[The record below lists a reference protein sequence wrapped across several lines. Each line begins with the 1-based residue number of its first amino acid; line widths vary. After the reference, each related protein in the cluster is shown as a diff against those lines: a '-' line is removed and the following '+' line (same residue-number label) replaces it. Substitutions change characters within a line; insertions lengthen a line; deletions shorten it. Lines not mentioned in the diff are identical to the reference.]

1 MTEAIKFVTFDEV
14 EKIIDNS
21 IKGTNTRFL
30 SSAHSLWY
38 RFGNYDKT
46 PPMSYEING
55 EVVSLIFAT
64 YNRDTYSNLY
74 EIVTIQG
81 KEANGYATRIWDIW
95 INYAVQ
101 ERQITRLKM
110 SCTPSSITWHQRNG
124 LLWWAVDPSGSLRSD
139 QPLFSTRSEQIAYRE
154 FAISNPIAALPP
166 AKVRRKLLAEGL
178 ENYAWGS
185 KKRSKTEEAIKA
197 AGQSWLRETMI
208 KADCPT

>member
-1 MTEAIKFVTFDEV
+1 MSESVNFVYFDQV
-14 EKIIDNS
+14 QKIIDGS
-21 IKGTNTRFL
+21 DKGSNTRFL

-38 RFGNYDKT
+38 RFSNYNKT
-46 PPMSYEING
+46 PPMSYEVNG

-81 KEANGYATRIWDIW
+81 QEGKGYASRIWDLW
-95 INYAVQ
+95 TDYAVH

-139 QPLFSTRSEQIAYRE
+139 QPLYPTRSEQLAYRD
-154 FAISNPIAALPP
+154 FAIDHPLEALPP
-166 AKVRRKLLAEGL
+166 IKTRKKLLEEGL
-178 ENYAWGS
+178 ENYSWGD
-185 KKRSKTEEAIKA
+185 KKRAKTQEAINA
-197 AGQSWLRETMI
+197 AGRSWLREFMI
-208 KADCPT
+208 QTDQ